1 MLQFA
6 VEDPVILHELIAA
19 KNCIYLPPLDVNK
32 TGSKLPKFTSYLL
45 FDIQIL
51 FLHDR
56 LRFETDLHD
65 LITYFIQLGTGL
77 DVLVSIAT
85 NIQGGR
91 NSYFY
96 IEKWIFQVMCEVYY
110 RAKRDKK

>member
-77 DVLVSIAT
+77 
-85 NIQGGR
+85 QGADMEL
-91 NSYFY
+91 SPP
-96 IEKWIFQVMCEVYY
+96 YY
-110 RAKRDKK
+110 STTVVRGWQLHVRTL